1 MSRSAQTS
9 EGSGFVRRL
18 AQWWRSW
25 KGRRRTM
32 ADFGRCGP
40 AEMER
45 IARDV
50 GVSGA
55 DLSILAG
62 KWPDAADL
70 LYWRMNEIKLDRK
83 EITQADPQVM
93 RDLQRVCT
101 VCGSKRRC
109 EHQLAKDPSDPVW
122 QKYCPNAT
130 TLSALV
136 AEASCQS

>member
-1 MSRSAQTS
+1 
-9 EGSGFVRRL
+9 
-18 AQWWRSW
+18 
-25 KGRRRTM
+25 M
-32 ADFGRCGP
+32 ADFDSCGS

-70 LYWRMNEIKLDRK
+70 LYWRMNETKLDRT
-83 EITQADPQVM
+83 EITHADPQVM

-109 EHQLAKDPSDPVW
+109 EHALANNPSDPAW
-122 QKYCPNAT
+122 QKYCLNAT
-130 TLSALV
+130 TLLALA
-136 AEASCQS
+136 AERATKTRTN